1 MKVREALVILSR
13 MNPDSEVEL
22 KFLRILEVLDLLE
35 VLDQRIIEE
44 TS

>member
-1 MKVREALVILSR
+1 MILT
-13 MNPDSEVEL
+13 MEM
-22 KFLRILEVLDLLE
+22 FHMLEVLDLLE